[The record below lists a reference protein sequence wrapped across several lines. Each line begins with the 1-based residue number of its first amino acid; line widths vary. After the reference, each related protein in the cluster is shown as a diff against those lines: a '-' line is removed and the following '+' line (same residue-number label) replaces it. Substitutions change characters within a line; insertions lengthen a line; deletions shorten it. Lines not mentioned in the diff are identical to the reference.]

1 MFKVLINFIG
11 SLAVL
16 TTLAVGGFLLVD
28 YVNAWEIANN
38 YPFGK
43 LCEAYNNCSIN

>member
-16 TTLAVGGFLLVD
+16 TTLAIAGVLLAD
-28 YVNAWEIANN
+28 YVNTWEIANN

-43 LCEAYNNCSIN
+43 LCEFYNNCSNN

>member
-16 TTLAVGGFLLVD
+16 TTLAVGGFLLAD

-43 LCEAYNNCSIN
+43 LCEVYNNCSNN